1 MLLRMLAAPV
11 AGGVIDRRRRR
22 GPGEGPVVADIAPD
36 PPRRTLALGQDT
48 QGGVVAVQP
57 LGRHDVALDQ
67 VEERHEGEGPMA
79 DLVGQRRQ
87 RQVDPLAFEAGAL
100 PVERGVHAELVEQ
113 DRRQQLRADQ
123 AARRCVEGRGRL
135 ADLLAVPTG
144 ELLAHRLDQFEPA
157 RDLLQRPGHVFAD
170 LGQAQAAAAGASRRR
185 LDDHALALDVL
196 RPRFAD
202 RPFAYKGANLARLG
216 GRGLRGEFILGRG
229 GDEVFEFQFQLL
241 DQSRR
246 ALGALAVEFA
256 FELLDPQLEMRDQRL
271 VVRKLRPRIG
281 RFGSRI
287 GRRGPPVGRLQLRQV
302 ALGFDPQPRFA
313 FGLQRRKGGGKI
325 RRKSARAQSHPGIR
339 SDLLTYSSKK
349 SIQPAL
355 DAMFLVDFSNLSR
368 TEDRIV
374 APGRL
379 SQPRP
384 SPRAI

>member
-1 MLLRMLAAPV
+1 MHVVEERLALFLAHGAPLFGAAPIDGALDLEQRVEAQDRLQSDRGDRLALLAVARLFLDIGQFEETPPRMGEAERRRDRRRFDARIEQRLEAIVAVGLQDAGEPGQMLLRMLASPV

-202 RPFAYKGANLARLG
+202 RPFACKGADLARLG
-216 GRGLRGEFILGRG
+216 AAACAASSSSVAAAMRSSSSNSNCST
-229 GDEVFEFQFQLL
+229 
-241 DQSRR
+241 SR
-246 ALGALAVEFA
+246 AV
-256 FELLDPQLEMRDQRL
+256 
-271 VVRKLRPRIG
+271 
-281 RFGSRI
+281 
-287 GRRGPPVGRLQLRQV
+287 
-302 ALGFDPQPRFA
+302 
-313 FGLQRRKGGGKI
+313 
-325 RRKSARAQSHPGIR
+325 R
-339 SDLLTYSSKK
+339 SERW
-349 SIQPAL
+349 P
-355 DAMFLVDFSNLSR
+355 
-368 TEDRIV
+368 
-374 APGRL
+374 
-379 SQPRP
+379 
-384 SPRAI
+384 